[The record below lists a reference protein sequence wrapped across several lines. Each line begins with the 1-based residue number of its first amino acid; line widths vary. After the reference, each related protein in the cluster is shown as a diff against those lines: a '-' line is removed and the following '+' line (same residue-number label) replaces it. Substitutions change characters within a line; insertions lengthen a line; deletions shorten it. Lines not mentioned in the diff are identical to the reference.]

1 MDDGNIWVECF
12 VVDSR
17 ENDHAFVMSLA
28 MSRGVEVRV
37 ENPAGSRLFQYLPL
51 FIVLEVLKVTTTM
64 TDACCCS
71 QLPFGKRFIKPFE
84 LVATGMWITRMKR
97 SCRCPGGLHEK
108 FMVVDDN
115 GSVRGT
121 HLLKVSQAYTKK
133 LAEAIINAGQ
143 AGEVTQVT
151 SASMCCPSVSSAAR
165 DRGRHAKQ
173 SSQSGG
179 GWQPPHL

>member
-1 MDDGNIWVECF
+1 LDDGNIWVECF

-37 ENPAGSRLFQYLPL
+37 ENPAGSRLFQHLPL
-51 FIVLEVLKVTTTM
+51 FNVLEVLKVTTTM

-71 QLPFGKRFIKPFE
+71 QLPFGKGFIKPFE

-115 GSVRGT
+115 GSVRGM

-133 LAEAIINAGQ
+133 FAEAVINAWQ